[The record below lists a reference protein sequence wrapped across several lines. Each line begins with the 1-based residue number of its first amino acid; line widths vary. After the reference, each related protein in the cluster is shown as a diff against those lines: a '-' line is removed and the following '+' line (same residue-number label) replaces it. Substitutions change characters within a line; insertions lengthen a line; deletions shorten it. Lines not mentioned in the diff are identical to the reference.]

1 LLAHPDKLTRQEKT
15 IEYIEELERE
25 VNNGG
30 FSQFFFNTSGNYTN
44 GVIQALK
51 DVGSTKFLKIVES
64 AISQSPNSEVP
75 KDRQQRQVLLANIE
89 IKANP
94 EWDKLNNEFYK
105 YEEDLYG
112 LMLAY
117 IQNNIG
123 KFI

>member
-64 AISQSPNSEVP
+64 AISQFPNSEVP

-94 EWDKLNNEFYK
+94 VWDKLNNEFYK

-123 KFI
+123 KFR